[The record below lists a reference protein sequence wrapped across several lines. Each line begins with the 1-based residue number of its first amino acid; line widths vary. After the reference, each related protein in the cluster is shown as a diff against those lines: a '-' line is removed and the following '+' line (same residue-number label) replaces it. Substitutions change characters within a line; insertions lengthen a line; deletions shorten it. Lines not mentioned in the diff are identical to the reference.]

1 MDGIEITGIRCYGY
15 TGLLPEER
23 VLGQWFE
30 VDLKMSL
37 DLAASGQSDKIE
49 DTLDYRGTIGLVRHL
64 VQKSRFSLLEALAE
78 AIAAAILA
86 SDPVAEVQVRLSKLA
101 APIPDFSGK
110 ITVEILRRR
119 DGWQAQD
126 DVG

>member
-1 MDGIEITGIRCYGY
+1 
-15 TGLLPEER
+15 
-23 VLGQWFE
+23 
-30 VDLKMSL
+30 MSL
-37 DLAASGQSDKIE
+37 DLAASGKSDKIE

-86 SDPVAEVQVRLSKLA
+86 SAPVEEVQVRLSKLA

-110 ITVEILRRR
+110 ITVAIVRRR
-119 DGWQAQD
+119 DGWQPQD

>member
-37 DLAASGQSDKIE
+37 DLAAPGKTDKIE
-49 DTLDYRGTIGLVRHL
+49 DTLDYRGTIALVRHL
-64 VQKSRFSLLEALAE
+64 VRKSRFSLLEALAE

-86 SDPVAEVQVRLSKLA
+86 SAAVEAVQVRLSKLA
-101 APIPDFSGK
+101 APIPDFGGK
-110 ITVEILRRR
+110 ITVEIVRRR
-119 DGWQAQD
+119 DEWQPQD
-126 DVG
+126 NVG

>member
-1 MDGIEITGIRCYGY
+1 MDKIEISGIRCYGY
-15 TGLLPEER
+15 TGFLPEER

-37 DLAASGQSDKIE
+37 DLAAPGKTDKIE

-86 SDPVAEVQVRLSKLA
+86 SDAVEEVQVRLSKLA
-101 APIPDFSGK
+101 APIPEFGGK
-110 ITVEILRRR
+110 ITVEIIRHR
-119 DGWQAQD
+119 DEWQPQD
-126 DVG
+126 NLG

>member
-1 MDGIEITGIRCYGY
+1 MDKIEITGIRCYGY
-15 TGLLPEER
+15 TGFLPEER

-37 DLAASGQSDKIE
+37 DLAAPGKTDKIE

-78 AIAAAILA
+78 AIAAAILT
-86 SDPVAEVQVRLSKLA
+86 SDTVAEVQVRLSKLA
-101 APIPDFSGK
+101 APIPEFGGK
-110 ITVEILRRR
+110 ITVEIVRRR
-119 DGWQAQD
+119 DEWQPQD
-126 DVG
+126 NLS